1 MNRLTRISLFV
12 VACILAAA
20 CVLPLAGCDAP
31 TTQTEN
37 EQLAVLDHRI
47 TLQTTSIEKL
57 ESEASAQVE
66 ILSDTD
72 PANDAAAV
80 ERLQAIH
87 ADYMKL
93 ADALQADLAARGTIL
108 NGAAERAGA
117 PITGAVAT
125 AFPQFA
131 PWILAGGAL
140 ASRLLAKRSR
150 EHLVDAAKAA
160 LRGNLGAGLGGLL
173 KSLGY
178 THSNTDPV
186 DVLEGARAAAEQKA
200 SKAPE
205 SGAARELAL
214 EEADRIRRLAE
225 TLQAR
230 RALSHAELRASPDPL
245 A

>member
-1 MNRLTRISLFV
+1 MTRQIRTVLFV
-12 VACILAAA
+12 LACILAAA
-20 CVLPLAGCDAP
+20 CALPLAGCDAP
-31 TTQTEN
+31 TTPSET
-37 EQLAVLDHRI
+37 EQLAVLDQRI

-87 ADYMKL
+87 TDYMKL
-93 ADALQADLAARGTIL
+93 ADALQADLAERGKIL

-117 PITGAVAT
+117 PITGAIAT

-160 LRGNLGAGLGGLL
+160 LRGNLGAGLGGVL

-178 THSNTDPV
+178 VHSNSDPV
-186 DVLEGARAAAEQKA
+186 DVLGGAEAAACKQGEVD
-200 SKAPE
+200 
-205 SGAARELAL
+205 
-214 EEADRIRRLAE
+214 EADRIRRLAAE
-225 TLQAR
+225 LEAN
-230 RALSHAELRASPDPL
+230 RALKRVGAGIDPES
-245 A
+245 ATT